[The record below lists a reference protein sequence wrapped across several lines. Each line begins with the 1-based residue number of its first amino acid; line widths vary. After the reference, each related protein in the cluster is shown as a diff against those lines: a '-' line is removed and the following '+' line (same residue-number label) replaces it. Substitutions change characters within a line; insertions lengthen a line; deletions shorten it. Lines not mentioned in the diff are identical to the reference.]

1 VTGGLRAGD
10 PARAAI
16 VAAALIWSASADAPL
31 ALGFALVAPPALAL
45 RMLPAPQWLDG
56 ALCAVLVTA
65 QVGAAAG
72 FTHSTGWW
80 DAAAHAVTASLVAL
94 LVISLIPAG
103 WLSRLAI
110 PVVFA
115 LGLAWEG
122 VEWVSDTALGTT
134 FVPSR
139 ADTVGDLLFDLAG
152 AVVATAT
159 LGALR
164 WLRAPQSSAT
174 T

>member
-1 VTGGLRAGD
+1 VIGGLRVGD

-16 VAAALIWSASADAPL
+16 VAAALIWSASADAPI
-31 ALGFALVAPPALAL
+31 ALGFALVATPALAL

-56 ALCAVLVTA
+56 ALCAVLMTA
-65 QVGAAAG
+65 QLGAAAG

-80 DAAAHAVTASLVAL
+80 DAAAHAVTASLLAL
-94 LVISLIPAG
+94 LVISLIPAR
-103 WLSRLAI
+103 LSRLAI

-115 LGLAWEG
+115 LGIAWEG

-139 ADTVGDLLFDLAG
+139 GDTVGDLLFDLAG
-152 AVVATAT
+152 AFVATAT
-159 LGALR
+159 LSALR
-164 WLRAPQSSAT
+164 WLWTTQSSART
-174 T
+174 